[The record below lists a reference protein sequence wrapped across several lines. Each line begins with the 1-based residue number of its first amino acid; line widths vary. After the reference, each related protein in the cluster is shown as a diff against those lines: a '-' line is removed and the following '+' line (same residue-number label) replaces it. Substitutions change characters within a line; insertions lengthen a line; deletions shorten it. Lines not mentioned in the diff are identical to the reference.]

1 MATAGVLFSSWQG
14 ELVDNRGKKK
24 EDYTAPKRLKVP
36 HEFQE
41 GEPIKAFMGW
51 DGFAL
56 FEEGVDLV
64 DMCAR
69 YVEAVQAESCGRCL
83 PCRIG
88 TKVVLDT
95 LERIAG
101 GRGTEQDLDT
111 IRTLSAYIK
120 SGSKCQVGQ
129 TGLVPVLAA
138 LDHFRDAFETC
149 ISKGTAARKGTYRSS
164 ATAPC
169 MSVCPTKLKI
179 PRYIEDIAE
188 GRFTDC
194 LSTIREDTCMAGTLG
209 RVCVRPC
216 ESNCRRA
223 NVDEPISIKWLKRFA
238 ADYELEKEKKASIA
252 RKERRDKRVAV
263 IGAGPAGLSC
273 AYFLGRMGY
282 GVTIFE
288 RLGEPGGM
296 AAVGIPDYRLPRE
309 ILGGEAG
316 LVGDLGVEFRY
327 NTAVGKEI
335 TISGLKQEFDAV
347 FIGVGAHDSS
357 PMGVDGENSGY
368 RGFIAGV
375 KYLLDVNMGIDPYPE
390 GKRVVVVG
398 GGNVAMDCVRSSFRI
413 GKPDVHLVYR
423 RTKKEMPADPTEI
436 HDAEQEGVEFHYL
449 CNPKRI
455 IEKEGKVV
463 AVECIRM
470 ELGEPDKSGR
480 RRPVPV
486 PDSEFIIE
494 TDILIPAIGQAV
506 DFSFLEEK
514 EGIELTK
521 WKTVLVNQETFETS
535 KEGVFSAGDCET
547 GPDVLVRACGN
558 GKRAAWKI
566 DQYLRGEKVAASE
579 IERFQDLFS
588 TVKVYDREEKIGM
601 PGGQTRLEL
610 MMLPAG
616 ERKWTFDEVEEG
628 SRVDEALREA
638 ARCLRCWRIG
648 MVAL

>member
-1 MATAGVLFSSWQG
+1 MATAEVLFSSWQG

-24 EDYTAPKRLKVP
+24 EDYMAPKRLKVP

-95 LERIAG
+95 LERIAA
-101 GRGTEQDLDT
+101 GRGAGEDLDT
-111 IRTLSAYIK
+111 IKTLSAYIK

-138 LDHFRDAFETC
+138 LDHFRDAFESC
-149 ISKGTAARKGTYRSS
+149 ISKGSAARKGTYRSS

-273 AYFLGRMGY
+273 AYFLGQMGY

-335 TISGLKQEFDAV
+335 TISGLKEEFDAV

-610 MMLPAG
+610 RMLPAG